1 MKLLIALF
9 SVFIIS
15 DECTQTKT
23 GKPQNINN
31 LKVSYQVISRGFF
44 KEISFEDAQMMYSED
59 PNVKAIN
66 TFKLNK
72 KEWSD
77 VLQLVAQLNLDGLE
91 SLVAPTEKR
100 LYDGA
105 AHTTVSVVIDGKSY
119 VSSSFDEGHPP
130 AEIDALVNK
139 MLTISEKYLQ
149 P

>member
-15 DECTQTKT
+15 EDCTQTKSET
-23 GKPQNINN
+23 PETIEN
-31 LKVSYQVISRGFF
+31 LRISYQVISRGYF
-44 KEISFEDAQMMYSED
+44 KQLSFEDAQMMYSED
-59 PNVKAIN
+59 PNVKAID

-77 VLQLVAQLNLDGLE
+77 VLQLVAQLDLDGLE

-105 AHTTVSVVIDGKSY
+105 AHSTVSVVIDGKSY

-130 AEIDALVNK
+130 AEINALVNK